1 MTPKEKK
8 DCEKLLSFKLDDE
21 VLNNENLVKLDLT
34 PPQMTFKSLTK
45 ILLKEK
51 EQDLKFNEISESKCT
66 NSITFQ

>member
-45 ILLKEK
+45 ILLKE
-51 EQDLKFNEISESKCT
+51 QDLKFNEISESKFT
-66 NSITFQ
+66 NSITFK

>member
-8 DCEKLLSFKLDDE
+8 DCEKILGFKLDDE

-51 EQDLKFNEISESKCT
+51 EQDLKFNEVSESKFT
-66 NSITFQ
+66 NSITFK